1 MALLTHIHVPIKGM
15 TGLEKAASVGKKIF
29 HPLNIQAVAD
39 AKMRLI
45 FIFFLLV
52 NFKRN
57 MPFFKSI
64 LLLLH
69 VCSHIYLLLDIDTSI
84 IFLQITSHD
93 LYYFLC
99 LVRIPTRQD
108 PLPRIHTRCIRADKL
123 RTSWW
128 AKSLAEGD
136 WFLGDYIPITY
147 VLTVNKQQE
156 KIKKSY
162 SKQEWWLRGH
172 LATGIKIKKALNKLT
187 KSQQTLNC
195 IIYIYLLLNCADMFP
210 ATKR

>member
-1 MALLTHIHVPIKGM
+1 MALLTLIHVPIKGM
-15 TGLEKAASVGKKIF
+15 TGLEESAYVGRKIF
-29 HPLNIQAVAD
+29 HPFNIQAVAD

-45 FIFFLLV
+45 YFLLV

-57 MPFFKSI
+57 MPFFFKSI

-108 PLPRIHTRCIRADKL
+108 PLPWIHTRCIHAGKL
-123 RTSWW
+123 QAS
-128 AKSLAEGD
+128 
-136 WFLGDYIPITY
+136 
-147 VLTVNKQQE
+147 
-156 KIKKSY
+156 
-162 SKQEWWLRGH
+162 
-172 LATGIKIKKALNKLT
+172 
-187 KSQQTLNC
+187 
-195 IIYIYLLLNCADMFP
+195 
-210 ATKR
+210 

>member
-29 HPLNIQAVAD
+29 HLLNIQAVAD

-123 RTSWW
+123 RTS
-128 AKSLAEGD
+128 
-136 WFLGDYIPITY
+136 
-147 VLTVNKQQE
+147 
-156 KIKKSY
+156 
-162 SKQEWWLRGH
+162 
-172 LATGIKIKKALNKLT
+172 
-187 KSQQTLNC
+187 
-195 IIYIYLLLNCADMFP
+195 
-210 ATKR
+210 